1 MWNWRAI
8 VLVFLPF
15 AAGYYLSYLF
25 RTINA
30 LISAQLTAEFALG
43 AEDLGLLTSVY
54 FLTFAAA
61 QLPIGVL
68 LDRYGPRQVQSALLL
83 VAAGGSALFGAAQ
96 GFVPLVLAR
105 ALIGLGVAAALTAGS
120 RPLFRSNACRS
131 SMAA

>member
-25 RTINA
+25 RTITA
-30 LISAQLTAEFALG
+30 LISAQLTAEFSLG
-43 AEDLGLLTSVY
+43 AAGLGLLTSVY

-83 VAAGGSALFGAAQ
+83 MAVRPCSGQHTRSCRLSS
-96 GFVPLVLAR
+96 PAR
-105 ALIGLGVAAALTAGS
+105 
-120 RPLFRSNACRS
+120 
-131 SMAA
+131 